1 MDEEMEKYGKK
12 KGNLADKHGNH
23 TNFQR
28 LPMFKIVRFPK
39 NLESFFHT
47 LDPFPLW

>member
-23 TNFQR
+23 TNFSE
-28 LPMFKIVRFPK
+28 IAHV
-39 NLESFFHT
+39 
-47 LDPFPLW
+47 